1 MNGSD
6 DLTPDEFF
14 KVFIDPENS
23 IADKKQAVKDFN
35 GIKDKSIFLGPAMH
49 FISKQKEDEVR
60 SWGANILEIIGE
72 KDAFKF
78 LIDLLKEETS
88 RELKRNYLFTRF
100 FALRAIQNIASS
112 DHELEEMRI
121 LLDHIWQD
129 FDEDFLIRAE
139 ALILIVRT
147 EESELIDVI
156 KDMLKADNDFKEQE
170 FWAPLRCLRALRE
183 FQIPSLADDIIF
195 VLQNSKYIEVK
206 YQAIA
211 VLGYYNANLKVVR
224 ALGDIVVD
232 TKKSNRYL
240 RLTAVGSLSK
250 LANREAETDLL
261 KAVQDEDAEIRE
273 QACDA
278 LKNILKEDTVLVI
291 VQHALKE
298 GTKGSD
304 KVLNYFIEAIRR
316 IEPEGIATTEIL
328 KKELGSEDQKRIEVA
343 ERILIK
349 LGGWAAFQTLSQ
361 RRNTLDKLDKLLAES
376 ENAMKGTFQST
387 IRQAIFNF
395 YFAMIVNIIIVMIGI
410 ILIALAIDQF
420 IQRPEE
426 LKNWIIP
433 GGTGALGILINL
445 VFNNPRNNAR
455 SDFTALENAHVVFL
469 GFLRQLNVIDATFKK
484 AYLENHEFGL
494 EQMQMTV
501 TQIENSVTLTL
512 AHNQNLLRPIK
523 IEEDSG

>member
-6 DLTPDEFF
+6 DLTPDKLF
-14 KVFIDPENS
+14 KEFIDPENS
-23 IADKKQAVKDFN
+23 IAYKKQAVKDFN
-35 GIKDKSIFLGPAMH
+35 EIKDKSIFLGPAMH

-60 SWGANILEIIGE
+60 SWGTNILEIIGG

-121 LLDHIWQD
+121 LLDRIWQD
-129 FDEDFLIRAE
+129 VDEDFLIRAE
-139 ALILIVRT
+139 ALILIVRK

-156 KDMLKADNDFKEQE
+156 KDMLQAENDFKEQE

-211 VLGYYNANLKVVR
+211 VLGHYNANLKVVR

-240 RLTAVGSLSK
+240 RSTAVGSLSK
-250 LANREAETDLL
+250 LGNREAENDML

-278 LKNILKEDTVLVI
+278 LKNILKEDTVSVI

-304 KVLNYFIEAIRR
+304 RVLNYFIEAIRR
-316 IEPEGIATTEIL
+316 IEPDGIATTEIL
-328 KKELGSEDQKRIEVA
+328 KKELGSEDQKRIDVA

-361 RRNTLDKLDKLLAES
+361 RQNTLDKLDKLLAES

-484 AYLENHEFGL
+484 AYLESHEFGL
-494 EQMQMTV
+494 EQMQTTV
-501 TQIENSVTLTL
+501 AQIENSVSLTL
-512 AHNQNLLRPIK
+512 AHNQTLLRQIK
-523 IEEDSG
+523 IKED

>member
-6 DLTPDEFF
+6 DLTPDKLFKEFT
-14 KVFIDPENS
+14 DSENS
-23 IADKKQAVKDFN
+23 IADKKQAVKDFSEV
-35 GIKDKSIFLGPAMH
+35 KDKTIFLEPAMH
-49 FISKQKEDEVR
+49 FISKQVEDEVR
-60 SWGANILEIIGE
+60 SWGTNVLEIIGG

-78 LIDLLKEETS
+78 LIDLLKKETS

-112 DHELEEMRI
+112 DHEREEVRI
-121 LLDHIWQD
+121 LLDHIWPD
-129 FDEDFLIRAE
+129 IDEDFLIRAE
-139 ALILIVRT
+139 ALILIVRE
-147 EESELIDVI
+147 EESELIDIV
-156 KDMLKADNDFKEQE
+156 KDMLKADNNFKEQE

-195 VLQNSKYIEVK
+195 VLQNSKYIDVK
-206 YQAIA
+206 YQALA
-211 VLGYYNANLKVVR
+211 VLGYYNNNLKVVR
-224 ALGDIVVD
+224 ALGDIVID

-240 RLTAVGSLSK
+240 RLTAVGSLAK
-250 LANREAETDLL
+250 LENREAEYDLL
-261 KAVQDEDAEIRE
+261 KAIQDEDAEIRE
-273 QACDA
+273 QACYA
-278 LKNILKEDTVLVI
+278 LKNILKEDAVSII

-298 GTKGSD
+298 GTKGPGN
-304 KVLNYFIEAIRR
+304 VLNYSIDAIRR
-316 IEPEGIATTEIL
+316 IEPDGIVTTEIL
-328 KKELGSEDQKRIEVA
+328 KKELGSEDKKRTEVA
-343 ERILIK
+343 EKILIE

-361 RRNTLDKLDKLLAES
+361 RRSTLDKLDKLLAES
-376 ENAMKGTFQST
+376 ENTMKGTFQST

-410 ILIALAIDQF
+410 ILIALAINQF

-433 GGTGALGILINL
+433 GGAGALGILINL

-484 AYLENHEFGL
+484 AYLESHEFGL
-494 EQMQMTV
+494 EQMQATV

-512 AHNQNLLRPIK
+512 AHNQTLLGSIK
-523 IEEDSG
+523 IKGDSG